1 MEPGLY
7 RRGRERE
14 RERERESCLIIIIII
29 IIPYPELFLGSLLI
43 LKERSSA
50 SYGP

>member
-14 RERERESCLIIIIII
+14 RERERESCLIIIII